1 MTMWWKRRRTQPR
14 EVVIQHRGLE
24 VSHVIE
30 RKPDPRP
37 IMCWLLC
44 SNDQGQQFR
53 TSPVNISG
61 RSSTTIV
68 IPVDWLGTIV
78 PHSQIQL
85 RLELDY

>member
-1 MTMWWKRRRTQPR
+1 M
-14 EVVIQHRGLE
+14 
-24 VSHVIE
+24 E

-37 IMCWLLC
+37 LMCWLLVV
-44 SNDQGQQFR
+44 NDRGEQRR

-61 RSSTTIV
+61 CSSTTIM
-68 IPVDWLGTIV
+68 IPVDWLGELK